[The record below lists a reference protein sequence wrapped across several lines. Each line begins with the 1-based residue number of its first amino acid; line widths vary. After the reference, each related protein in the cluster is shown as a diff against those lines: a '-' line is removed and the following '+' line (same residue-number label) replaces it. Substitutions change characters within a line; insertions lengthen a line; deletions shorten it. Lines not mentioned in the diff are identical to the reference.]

1 MTSMPWLLTLPQP
14 LTPLTMTVC
23 FGSCI
28 MYNIGF
34 PTDAIDAVR
43 NLYEHATTQLEV
55 NLLASKFPFQGM
67 HKQNTHRKGYYTR
80 RHSPFS
86 LPTLYGAPLPC
97 ACIGRMVLRG
107 SDFCSRPAELPRYF
121 WARTPLLIWFYVGGR
136 GFTHACVP
144 KKSYRVPC

>member
-1 MTSMPWLLTLPQP
+1 
-14 LTPLTMTVC
+14 
-23 FGSCI
+23 
-28 MYNIGF
+28 
-34 PTDAIDAVR
+34 
-43 NLYEHATTQLEV
+43 LEV

-121 WARTPLLIWFYVGGR
+121 RALQPSLRHTSHNRSIDLNVHMRMKMY
-136 GFTHACVP
+136 
-144 KKSYRVPC
+144 SPCLPTVTS